1 MDQTFQPSAISPG
14 NSQFISD
21 PVLYFL
27 REDIADELGAI
38 VGYLE
43 CADLVKDYRISSIF
57 REVAND
63 EKEHFIRL
71 MGILAQMDPFQAK
84 EFQRA
89 GFSEVLSGNESANPF
104 STNPYGAGFPFQ
116 CQTCLKPERRRH
128 DYNEKRM
135 YMADD
140 RTMECLQNAIRDEL
154 KAINAYQKQLKETAN
169 PAIQN
174 SLTLIMNQEKEHVS
188 EFTKLFCAIYDN

>member
-1 MDQTFQPSAISPG
+1 MDQTFQPSTNSPG

-21 PVLYFL
+21 PVLYLL

-43 CADLVKDYRISSIF
+43 CADLVKDYRISSVF
-57 REVAND
+57 REAAHD

-71 MGILAQMDPFQAK
+71 MGVLAQMDSFQAQ

-89 GFSEVLSGNESANPF
+89 GFSEFSNGNGSSIPFSSNPF
-104 STNPYGAGFPFQ
+104 GTGFPFQ
-116 CQTCLKPERRRH
+116 CQACLKPERHRH
-128 DYNEKRM
+128 DSNEKRM

-154 KAINAYQKQLKETAN
+154 KAINAYQRQLKETTN
-169 PAIQN
+169 PVIQN
-174 SLTLIMNQEKEHVS
+174 VLTLIMNQEKEHVS

>member
-1 MDQTFQPSAISPG
+1 MDQTYQPSANSPG
-14 NSQFISD
+14 TSQFTSD

-57 REVAND
+57 REIAND
-63 EKEHFIRL
+63 EKEHFMRL

-89 GFSEVLSGNESANPF
+89 GFSEFLSGNESVNPF
-104 STNPYGAGFPFQ
+104 GSGFPFQ

-169 PAIQN
+169 PIILN
-174 SLTLIMNQEKEHVS
+174 SLTLIMNREKEHVS
-188 EFTKLFCAIYDN
+188 GFTKLFCAIYDN